1 MPLSRVGSSLV
12 ALALGASADASE
24 PLNSERI
31 EAEFGNYG
39 IEVISYQDGLRRA
52 SLYSQHGGDQI
63 TRTYAIVHFDDVPPG
78 LRDNEH
84 AQILGGSSIGAT
96 FKSAG
101 WTVHKETLYIGTLN
115 PGDDVH
121 EIFARMRLPERPDL
135 AMHVY
140 RLHVRKDAQSIDY
153 ATIVELHHPAYMTEE
168 RLHSIYGAGKTSHVD
183 NERLR
188 HWRSLAL
195 EVAHAPHD
203 AD

>member
-1 MPLSRVGSSLV
+1 MPLSRVGSSIV
-12 ALALGASADASE
+12 ALALGASADAAE

-39 IEVISYQDGLRRA
+39 IDVIAYQDGLRRA
-52 SLYSQHGGDQI
+52 SLYSEHGGAKI

-84 AQILGGSSIGAT
+84 AEILAGGSIGAT

-101 WTVHKETLYIGTLN
+101 WAVHKETLYIGALH

-121 EIFARMRLPERPDL
+121 GIFARMHLPERPDL

-140 RLHVRKDAQSIDY
+140 RLHVKKKSQSIDY

-168 RLHSIYGAGKTSHVD
+168 RLRTIFGARPIEDVGS
-183 NERLR
+183 EQLR
-188 HWRSLAL
+188 HWHSLVL
-195 EVAHAPHD
+195 EPTHAAHD
-203 AD
+203 VD